1 MDRNRII
8 KTLAKATIQADG
20 QRTVYQVAKELGRG
34 GNGVAFVVK
43 SPKKELVAKFYIP
56 PDTRDLDE
64 SAVKRF
70 EREMALAKQVNN
82 PYVLSSEGA
91 GTAHVGAYQIPFYLM
106 PRGSKT
112 LRNLVPSSFSL
123 KNLGELRRFTR
134 VVQGV
139 CYLHHRGIVHRD
151 LKPENVLIFNGVP
164 KISDLGI
171 AHITS
176 EFADVSQLTVPKD
189 QLMNRDYYAPEQRY
203 GDATKVDSRADTY
216 ALGCML
222 YELVSSTSPTRPNMP
237 KLEELDKRLAPL
249 DKLFNKMTAH
259 DPRKRYQYLDEALD
273 ELIWALIEIGD
284 IVSAAASTPEDDESV
299 FLKLLSS
306 ANGLHQKQAL
316 APALRLGERAL
327 PLLHEAL
334 GNRRLDIVSSAY
346 SILGE
351 LAHPSSVPFLIEGI
365 YPRRTSTK
373 PRFTTGQAAAAAI
386 RRYDADVRL
395 EVLDSITE
403 LVRTEDIE
411 VIIEGLAPS
420 ESYDR
425 VLKLY
430 REKRFYTDWGVDEG
444 ISLLLKLDADK
455 AWPLVEELMARNQ
468 NFYMHSVRRIVYP
481 YVGPRQKGLL
491 IDHFLGKS
499 SSLSLYD
506 LQAITD
512 FITNRELTADYISS
526 SFVRLRSV
534 AGSAIK
540 RYNEREEFLRVLLA
554 AETKWRGEQEALAAF
569 GPPIPQ

>member
-8 KTLAKATIQADG
+8 NKLAKATVQADG
-20 QRTVYQVAKELGRG
+20 QRTAYRVSKELGRG

-56 PDTRDLDE
+56 PDARDLDE
-64 SAVKRF
+64 SALKRF
-70 EREMALAKQVNN
+70 EREMALTKQVNN
-82 PYVLSSEGA
+82 PYVLSSEGV

-106 PRGSKT
+106 SRASKT
-112 LRNLVPSSFSL
+112 LRDLVPRSFSL
-123 KNLGELRRFTR
+123 KNLGELRRLTR
-134 VVQGV
+134 VVEGV

-171 AHITS
+171 AHITP

-222 YELVSSTSPTRPNMP
+222 YELVSSISPTRPNMP
-237 KLEELDKRLAPL
+237 QLEELDKRLAPL
-249 DKLFNKMTAH
+249 DQVFNKMTAH
-259 DPRKRYQYLDEALD
+259 NPRKRYQYLDEALD
-273 ELIWALIEIGD
+273 DLIWALVQIGD
-284 IVSAAASTPEDDESV
+284 IVSATTSMPEDDESLL
-299 FLKLLSS
+299 LKLLSS

-316 APALRLGERAL
+316 EPALRLGERAL
-327 PLLHEAL
+327 PHLHEAL
-334 GNRRLDIVSSAY
+334 GNRRFDIVSSAY

-351 LAHPSSVPFLIEGI
+351 LADTSSVLFLIQGI

-373 PRFTTGQAAAAAI
+373 PRFPTGEAAAMAI

-395 EVLDSITE
+395 GILDSITD
-403 LVRTEDIE
+403 LVRAADIE
-411 VIIEGLAPS
+411 IIIEGLDPS
-420 ESYDR
+420 RTYDH

-430 REKRFYTDWGVDEG
+430 REKRFYTDWGTDEG

-455 AWPLVEELMARNQ
+455 AWPLVEELMARDS
-468 NFYMHSVRRIVYP
+468 NFYLHSVRKVVYP
-481 YVGPRQKGLL
+481 YVGPKQKEMLV
-491 IDHFLGKS
+491 DHFLAKG
-499 SSLSLYD
+499 SSLSVYD
-506 LQAITD
+506 LRAIKE
-512 FITNRELTADYISS
+512 FITNRELCEDYISNA
-526 SFVRLRSV
+526 FARLRSA

-540 RYNEREEFLRVLLA
+540 RYNEREEFLEALRT
-554 AETKWRGEQEALAAF
+554 AESKWRGEQEALAAF
-569 GPPIPQ
+569 GRPMPQ

>member
-1 MDRNRII
+1 MGAAEGRRHVDRNRII
-8 KTLAKATIQADG
+8 SKLAKATIQADG
-20 QRTVYQVAKELGRG
+20 QRTTYQIAKELGRG

-56 PDTRDLDE
+56 PDARDLDE
-64 SAVKRF
+64 SALKRF
-70 EREMALAKQVNN
+70 QREMALTKQVNN
-82 PYVLSSEGA
+82 PYVLSSEGV

-106 PRGSKT
+106 PRASKT
-112 LRNLVPSSFSL
+112 LRGSVPSSFSL

-151 LKPENVLIFNGVP
+151 LKPENVLIFNDVP

-171 AHITS
+171 AHITP
-176 EFADVSQLTVPKD
+176 EFADVSLLTVPKD

-203 GDATKVDSRADTY
+203 GDATKVDFRADTY

-222 YELVSSTSPTRPNMP
+222 YELISSISPTRPNMP
-237 KLEELDKRLAPL
+237 RLEELDKRLAPL

-259 DPRKRYQYLDEALD
+259 DPRKRYQYLDEALTD
-273 ELIWALIEIGD
+273 LIWALVQIGE
-284 IVSAAASTPEDDESV
+284 IVSAAISTPEDDESL

-306 ANGLHQKQAL
+306 ANGLHQKQAIE
-316 APALRLGERAL
+316 PALRLGERAL
-327 PLLHEAL
+327 PLLHQGL

-351 LAHPSSVPFLIEGI
+351 LAHISSVPFLIEGI

-373 PRFTTGQAAAAAI
+373 PRFPTGEAAARAI
-386 RRYDADVRL
+386 RRYDADVRRG
-395 EVLDSITE
+395 VLDSITD
-403 LVRTEDIE
+403 LVRAEDIE
-411 VIIEGLAPS
+411 IIIEGLNPS
-420 ESYDR
+420 ETYDR

-430 REKRFYTDWGVDEG
+430 KEKRFYTDWGIDEG

-455 AWPLVEELMARNQ
+455 AWLLVEGLMARDHS
-468 NFYMHSVRRIVYP
+468 FYLHSVRKIVYP
-481 YVGPRQKGLL
+481 YVGTGRKQIL

-506 LQAITD
+506 LRAITE
-512 FITNRELTADYISS
+512 FITNDEFPGHYISS
-526 SFVRLRSV
+526 TFARLRSA

-540 RYNEREEFLRVLLA
+540 RYNDREEFLEFLRT
-554 AETKWRGEQEALAAF
+554 AESKWRGEQEAT
-569 GPPIPQ
+569 